1 MTSAGFCSSLFR
13 IDGRRIRLS
22 SPSRQRSNEDGFV
35 LIGVI
40 WGLLLIALIC
50 GPLIAIGREFRLV
63 SRNLEAR
70 AQTRL
75 QAEAA
80 LSLVT
85 AALVNDQVPSAWR
98 LDGSPG
104 DLPVP
109 GGFAAFSIWDDA
121 GRINLNR
128 AGEALLLDLLLSI
141 GMAEATAAEVAA
153 AIVYWRTPFNSS
165 LPDPFAELRS
175 RGISVVPRYRAFESV
190 DDLLLVPGMT
200 APILQAIRPAITVF
214 SNLPA
219 VDADVAPPLVK
230 RVLRR
235 SGQADASDTTPGPPR
250 PTGGRTFTILAATQ
264 HPVGARVL
272 LETTIRVT
280 PDGNPPFLVMAYR
293 EAPDP
298 LLPEGGRE

>member
-13 IDGRRIRLS
+13 VDGRRIRPS

-70 AQTRL
+70 VQTRM

-85 AALVNDQVPSAWR
+85 AALVNDQVPSSWK
-98 LDGSPG
+98 LDGSYG

-109 GGFAAFSIWDDA
+109 GGLAAISIWDDA

-128 AGEALLLDLLLSI
+128 AGEALLLDLLLSV

-153 AIVYWRTPFNSS
+153 AIVYWRTPFNPS
-165 LPDPFAELRS
+165 LPDPFAELHN
-175 RGISVVPRYRAFESV
+175 RGISVLPRYRAFESV

-200 APILQAIRPAITVF
+200 APILQGIRPAITTF

-230 RVLRR
+230 RALRR
-235 SGQADASDTTPGPPR
+235 SGQAEASDTSPAPPR

-264 HPVGARVL
+264 HPAGARVL

-293 EAPDP
+293 EAPDA